1 MHFLIVTPL
10 GIDLA
15 TDMLIAEIRRILP
28 DSRSTVRWT
37 DVNEWIGKFA
47 YQQQTENTSGY
58 PLVEAC
64 QEQAANFLA
73 QLPVASLKSPLSAGW
88 LSCQTVRALLL
99 ASGGYELDSIER
111 DWHGAYYRPLLAYLQ
126 RYDRAVAR
134 AGRKQSGKPISLPM
148 PFLIWSDN

>member
-1 MHFLIVTPL
+1 MYSLIVTPL

-15 TDMLIAEIRRILP
+15 TDMLIGEIRRLLP
-28 DSRSTVRWT
+28 QTRTSVRWT
-37 DVNEWIGKFA
+37 EVNRWISTFA
-47 YQQQTENTSGY
+47 YQQQSDNNSGY

-64 QEQAANFLA
+64 QEQAADFLA
-73 QLPVASLKSPLSAGW
+73 QLPIASLNSPLSAGW

-126 RYDRAVAR
+126 RYDRAVTR
-134 AGRKQSGKPISLPM
+134 GVRKQSGKPVPLPM
-148 PFLIWSDN
+148 PFLVWSEN